1 MEKETQVPRIR
12 LSDLPDAYKPSARGL
27 VSQFDTDGDGCIDAA
42 ELANAV
48 EALKNSRK
56 KNNYLTKIVVGLTIA
71 SLLLI
76 GSVFG
81 VSVAAARLAKDTKI
95 DDDSGFLMT
104 KNKNSVAKTGEALM
118 WSTTDNLVDL
128 DNEDLRNLKY
138 LSLKNA
144 DVHLHVKG
152 HARASSGEEV
162 ILLVEGG
169 TLTFKDAIGLLN
181 ATGDARILLEAAG
194 ADSNVFSFDQRETRD
209 LQNSQVTIGAAPKK
223 RARKKKN

>member
-104 KNKNSVAKTGEALM
+104 KNKNKNSVVKTGEAIT
-118 WSTTDNLVDL
+118 WSPTNHLVDL
-128 DNEDLRNLKY
+128 DNEDLRNIKY
-138 LSLKNA
+138 LSLAYHA

-152 HARASSGEEV
+152 HARASSGKEV

-169 TLTFKDAIGLLN
+169 TLTFQDTISLSN
-181 ATGDARILLEAAG
+181 ATGDARFLLEAAG
-194 ADSNVFSFDQRETRD
+194 ADFGNDVFE
-209 LQNSQVTIGAAPKK
+209 NEGN
-223 RARKKKN
+223 RKLSYLMNLG